1 MAWPGFEPTTS
12 RSEVGHANHYTIEAS
27 YKKGQIFHDESYNV
41 LLFERVKIKMHVS
54 YNEWS
59 LVLITLLVLSL
70 QGVIQQLHGQNFA
83 IFWPPLSPLRGQFL
97 YPERGQKYTFF
108 DPLPPNLVHI
118 VIECP
123 LTWGKYFGPSR
134 GESTKTSPLP
144 SPLIEIVA
152 QKAGY
157 E

>member
-1 MAWPGFEPTTS
+1 M
-12 RSEVGHANHYTIEAS
+12 
-27 YKKGQIFHDESYNV
+27 
-41 LLFERVKIKMHVS
+41 L
-54 YNEWS
+54 
-59 LVLITLLVLSL
+59 
-70 QGVIQQLHGQNFA
+70 
-83 IFWPPLSPLRGQFL
+83 QFL
-97 YPERGQKYTFF
+97 TRMVQNIFF
-108 DPLPPNLVHI
+108 FHYRHFSFKFKMDSFYSLSMDFFNPLPPNLVHI